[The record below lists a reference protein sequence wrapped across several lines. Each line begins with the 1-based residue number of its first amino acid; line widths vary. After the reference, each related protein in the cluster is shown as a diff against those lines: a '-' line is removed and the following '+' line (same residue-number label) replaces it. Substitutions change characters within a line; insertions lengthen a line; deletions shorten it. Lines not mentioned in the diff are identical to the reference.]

1 MSGGSSAHARHKS
14 CSQIAREFGVSRS
27 LVHAV
32 LSRPLPSPSPRE
44 QRRRQAG
51 LRSLVVRFPGEDVS
65 RLRVLAHSHAQPISA
80 LVREILIDYC
90 QQLHE
95 NTP

>member
-1 MSGGSSAHARHKS
+1 MGGSSSAHARHKS